1 VDNRSFWDKR
11 YSVAPQLGS
20 GRGSRG
26 YAAVRKN
33 ELVRRAIREHK
44 ITSILDIGCGDL
56 CWLDGEIAEACI
68 YLGCDI
74 SEIIIERNTARHVGV
89 SSPRFTVHDIAADP
103 LTATADLLICFDVLI
118 HQIDKARFD
127 YALRNIVSAIRKVAL
142 VSYLTP
148 PSLDGT
154 PPTEAAI
161 PPEMQELEN
170 EFTDM
175 LAHLPRERTYASIAF
190 HGPLPDFVRSI
201 RDDLQAEPIGRY
213 RWQTVY
219 EIMPRGNMEKES

>member
-1 VDNRSFWDKR
+1 MDNRSFWDKR

-44 ITSILDIGCGDL
+44 ITSILDVGCGDL
-56 CWLDGEIAEACI
+56 CWLDGEIA
-68 YLGCDI
+68 
-74 SEIIIERNTARHVGV
+74 
-89 SSPRFTVHDIAADP
+89 
-103 LTATADLLICFDVLI
+103 
-118 HQIDKARFD
+118 
-127 YALRNIVSAIRKVAL
+127 
-142 VSYLTP
+142 
-148 PSLDGT
+148 
-154 PPTEAAI
+154 
-161 PPEMQELEN
+161 
-170 EFTDM
+170 DM

-219 EIMPRGNMEKES
+219 EIMRRGNMEKES

>member
-1 VDNRSFWDKR
+1 MIDPVKR
-11 YSVAPQLGS
+11 EWCGQPFFLGQALFGSPQLGS

-74 SEIIIERNTARHVGV
+74 SEIIIERNFPARHVGV

-127 YALRNIVSAIRKVAL
+127 CALRNIVSAIRKVAL
-142 VSYLTP
+142 VSI
-148 PSLDGT
+148 SRRRHSM
-154 PPTEAAI
+154 A
-161 PPEMQELEN
+161 
-170 EFTDM
+170 
-175 LAHLPRERTYASIAF
+175 
-190 HGPLPDFVRSI
+190 PLQRRRLFLR
-201 RDDLQAEPIGRY
+201 RCK
-213 RWQTVY
+213 
-219 EIMPRGNMEKES
+219 N